1 MSGTEH
7 SNPTAHVVVGYTPQD
22 AFVAVQFSPPP
33 AEYVWH
39 DRQAE
44 HRRERF
50 GPGNCY
56 QQWLAVDVATGAVWF
71 GDTDW
76 RTQGEEAADWLPGRL
91 RAEVGDGAL
100 PSPAV
105 LAVPLAHRVADDRGS
120 DTWRFFSVEELHAL
134 VRRVLPLVQRVI
146 DSLHRVGPGGVSEWS
161 AEAATAWTDL
171 EQACRFTLDATGAV
185 AWPDPRMSAVPAW
198 RVEVRDFLARNPEL
212 CDPAWAAATD
222 AELDAC
228 AAYEADSGYDGVP
241 GLVCAA
247 AGIRIEEGY
256 TFYGHRAALYA
267 YRAAACGGRTPV
279 EAGLWLQS
287 SDAGRASWEG
297 AKVVGASLADAPDCV
312 LDHLAETFR
321 GAAADDGVV
330 LTGLAAHLRQQ
341 RAEERAAVDDTLAA
355 TGEELQRLEEL
366 LKDVR
371 LVRNT
376 VLTRVLSWTDG
387 RDDEAIARLAAMSPV
402 AVAEWR
408 ERLTADGNVRSEA

>member
-7 SNPTAHVVVGYTPQD
+7 SKPTAHVVVGYTPQD

-44 HRRERF
+44 HRRDRF

-56 QQWLAVDVATGAVWF
+56 QQWLAVDLATGAVWF

-76 RTQGEEAADWLPGRL
+76 RAQGEETAPELPGHR
-91 RAEVGDGAL
+91 RATVGDGAL

-105 LAVPLAHRVADDRGS
+105 FTVPLAHRTVDDHGS
-120 DTWRFFSVEELHAL
+120 DVWRFFSAEELHAL

-146 DSLHRVGPGGVSEWS
+146 DSLHRVGPSGSLEWS

-171 EQACRFTLDATGAV
+171 EQACRFTLHATGTA
-185 AWPDPRMSAVPAW
+185 AWAEPRANPVPAW
-198 RVEVRDFLARNPEL
+198 RVEVADFLDRNPEL
-212 CDPAWAAATD
+212 CDPAWATATD
-222 AELDAC
+222 AELDDW
-228 AAYEADSGYDGVP
+228 AAYEPDSGYGGVP
-241 GLVCAA
+241 GRVCAQ
-247 AGIRIEEGY
+247 AGVRIEEGY
-256 TFYGHRAALYA
+256 AFYGHRAALYA
-267 YRAAACGGRTPV
+267 YRAAACGDRTPV
-279 EAGLWLQS
+279 DAGLWLRTS
-287 SDAGRASWEG
+287 EAGRSSWED
-297 AKVVGASLADAPDCV
+297 AKVVGASLADATDCV
-312 LDHLAETFR
+312 LNHLAETFR
-321 GAAADDGVV
+321 SAAADDGVV
-330 LTGLAAHLRQQ
+330 LTGLPAYLRQQ
-341 RAEERAAVDDTLAA
+341 RAEERSAVDETLAA
-355 TGEELQRLEEL
+355 TGEELERLEEL
-366 LKDVR
+366 LKEVR

-408 ERLTADGNVRSEA
+408 ERLTADRGHRSEA

>member
-7 SNPTAHVVVGYTPQD
+7 SKPTAHLVVGYTPQD
-22 AFVAVQFSPPP
+22 GFVAVQFSPPP

-44 HRRERF
+44 HRRDRF

-76 RTQGEEAADWLPGRL
+76 RTQGEEAAHSLPGHR
-91 RAEVGDGAL
+91 RATVGDGAL

-105 LAVPLAHRVADDRGS
+105 FVIPLAHRAVDGRGA
-120 DTWRFFSVEELHAL
+120 DTWRFFGVEELHAL

-146 DSLHRVGPGGVSEWS
+146 DSLHRVGPDGSPEWS

-171 EQACRFTLDATGAV
+171 EQACRFTLDATGGV
-185 AWPDPRMSAVPAW
+185 VWSEPRMSPVPAW

-212 CDPAWAAATD
+212 CDPAWATATD
-222 AELDAC
+222 AELDGW
-228 AAYEADSGYDGVP
+228 AAYEADSGYGGVP
-241 GLVCAA
+241 GLMCAT
-247 AGIRIEEGY
+247 AGVRIEEGY
-256 TFYGHRAALYA
+256 AFYGHRAALYA
-267 YRAAACGGRTPV
+267 YRAAACGDRTPV
-279 EAGLWLQS
+279 EAGLWLRT
-287 SDAGRASWEG
+287 SDAGRSSWEA

-312 LDHLAETFR
+312 LGHLAETFR

-330 LTGLAAHLRQQ
+330 LTGLTAYLRRQ
-341 RAEERAAVDDTLAA
+341 RAEERAAVDESLAA
-355 TGEELQRLEEL
+355 TGEELNRLEEL
-366 LKDVR
+366 LKEVR
-371 LVRNT
+371 LARNT

-387 RDDEAIARLAAMSPV
+387 RDDEVIAGLAAMSPV

-408 ERLTADGNVRSEA
+408 ERLTADRGVRSEG

>member
-7 SNPTAHVVVGYTPQD
+7 SKPTAHVVVGYTPQD
-22 AFVAVQFSPPP
+22 GFVAVQFSPPP

-44 HRRERF
+44 HRQDRF

-76 RTQGEEAADWLPGRL
+76 RAQGGSVDQSLPGHR
-91 RAEVGDGAL
+91 RATVGDGAL

-105 LAVPLAHRVADDRGS
+105 FAVLLTHRTVDDQGA
-120 DTWRFFSVEELHAL
+120 DTWRFFGVEELHAL

-146 DSLHRVGPGGVSEWS
+146 GSLHRVGSGGDLEWS

-171 EQACRFTLDATGAV
+171 EQACRFTLDARGTV
-185 AWPDPRMSAVPAW
+185 TWSEPRMSPVPAW
-198 RVEVRDFLARNPEL
+198 RVEVQDFLAGNPEF
-212 CDPAWAAATD
+212 CDPAWATATD
-222 AELDAC
+222 AELDGC
-228 AAYEADSGYDGVP
+228 AAYKADSGYGGVP
-241 GLVCAA
+241 GLMCAT
-247 AGIRIEEGY
+247 AGVRIEEGY

-267 YRAAACGGRTPV
+267 YRAAACGDRAPV
-279 EAGLWLQS
+279 EAGLWLRT
-287 SDAGRASWEG
+287 SDAGRSSWEG

-321 GAAADDGVV
+321 SAAADDGVV
-330 LTGLAAHLRQQ
+330 LTGLTAYLRQQ
-341 RAEERAAVDDTLAA
+341 RAGERAAVDDALVA
-355 TGEELQRLEEL
+355 TGEELKRLEEL
-366 LKDVR
+366 LKEVR

-387 RDDEAIARLAAMSPV
+387 RDDEVIAGLAAMSPV

-408 ERLTADGNVRSEA
+408 ERLTADRGVRSEA